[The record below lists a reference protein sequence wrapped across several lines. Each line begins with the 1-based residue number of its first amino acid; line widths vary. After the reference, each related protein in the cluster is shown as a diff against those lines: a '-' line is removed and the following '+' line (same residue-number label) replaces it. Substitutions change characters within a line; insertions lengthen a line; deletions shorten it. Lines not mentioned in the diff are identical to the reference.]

1 MKKHLKL
8 LAALGVTSIL
18 VSSTSIPTFA
28 EDFVL
33 YDENGVHVETKGL
46 TESPSKGTIGLY
58 IENNSDLNL
67 DALVTQLPSSSPLI
81 LYHQKRTVSRFASR
95 IQLVSILFTM

>member
-8 LAALGVTSIL
+8 LAVLGVTSIL

-33 YDENGVHVETKGL
+33 YDE
-46 TESPSKGTIGLY
+46 TEYTSK
-58 IENNSDLNL
+58 
-67 DALVTQLPSSSPLI
+67 
-81 LYHQKRTVSRFASR
+81 QKA
-95 IQLVSILFTM
+95 

>member
-8 LAALGVTSIL
+8 LAVLGVTSIL

-58 IENNSDLNL
+58 IESPF
-67 DALVTQLPSSSPLI
+67 ACQSMIHPSKFRQLRLCDS
-81 LYHQKRTVSRFASR
+81 
-95 IQLVSILFTM
+95 

>member
-46 TESPSKGTIGLY
+46 TESP
-58 IENNSDLNL
+58 
-67 DALVTQLPSSSPLI
+67 
-81 LYHQKRTVSRFASR
+81 
-95 IQLVSILFTM
+95 

>member
-18 VSSTSIPTFA
+18 VSSTSISTFA

-33 YDENGVHVETKGL
+33 YDENGVHVETK
-46 TESPSKGTIGLY
+46 
-58 IENNSDLNL
+58 
-67 DALVTQLPSSSPLI
+67 A
-81 LYHQKRTVSRFASR
+81 
-95 IQLVSILFTM
+95 